1 MWGGLRSFQ
10 NPIGSVYHDPE
21 ATDWNLGAGVRPDET
36 ETDETKDDDR
46 SRSSRNL
53 LPYETLSGAN
63 YPYLN
68 MRPGD
73 GYYVS
78 TRTPPLYT
86 SARYLIVHV

>member
-10 NPIGSVYHDPE
+10 NPIGSVYHDPD
-21 ATDWNLGAGVRPDET
+21 ATDWNLGPRPEET
-36 ETDETKDDDR
+36 GSQEDAKDDDR

-63 YPYLN
+63 YPYMN

-86 SARYLIVHV
+86 SARY